1 MVYIGG
7 KYMENS
13 AVQKLSKYKRCVI
26 ENSEELDSEYK
37 KSYKNRYWVA
47 LNGIQN
53 FFLIAVF
60 SWRLLLVHNIARKI

>member
-1 MVYIGG
+1 MEMVYIDG

-37 KSYKNRYWVA
+37 KSYKNR
-47 LNGIQN
+47 
-53 FFLIAVF
+53 
-60 SWRLLLVHNIARKI
+60 

>member
-1 MVYIGG
+1 MEMVYIGG

-37 KSYKNRYWVA
+37 KSYKNRY
-47 LNGIQN
+47 
-53 FFLIAVF
+53 
-60 SWRLLLVHNIARKI
+60 